1 MFVVVV
7 GGGGGGWGEWGVGC
21 GVVMEDNEIDQVLM
35 FSFRNLLPY
44 IFV

>member
-1 MFVVVV
+1 M
-7 GGGGGGWGEWGVGC
+7 GC

-35 FSFRNLLPY
+35 FSFRNLLLY